1 MGLNMEKRRPRFL
14 LLFFV
19 PALIFLTCGPA
30 AAQLVLGQYE
40 DEAPLR
46 TWNTFGIP
54 SAPSIGL
61 GGTQFARASDSSVSL
76 VNPALLVSLP
86 RYSVTLTG
94 AWAWASMFKYS
105 LVNTGAVASAG
116 NLTAGFFGV
125 EFGGFSLR
133 AGEWAFSVS
142 DGILENYGRPGVAL
156 EDPSRTYSLDL
167 SQDGYLRDYHF
178 AAARRIT
185 TTLSAGLG
193 ITYVT
198 GRRRRNISETY
209 AYPTGQ
215 VTITDDKSESES
227 GVCLNGGV
235 AWEPTGR
242 LTAALVF
249 RSPYIKRAGAQSAL
263 RYLAPA
269 GDTDIRIDASARNEY
284 RQPWIFGAGACYRFS
299 DAWTAAADLAYFGW
313 SRYSAVFFDE
323 PLNRQFRDVLRVGAG
338 VEYATAVTLLGR
350 PGRVPLRLGLSYDPQ
365 PMAAPRSAYLSV
377 SVGAGLQVSSIVI
390 DLAGIVGRE
399 SGSGNSLTAG
409 KVALTITY
417 VFDR

>member
-1 MGLNMEKRRPRFL
+1 MEKRASRCL
-14 LLFFV
+14 LSLFV
-19 PALIFLTCGPA
+19 PALVLLACRPA

-54 SAPSIGL
+54 SAPSVGL
-61 GGTQFARASDSSVSL
+61 GGTQFARAFDSSVSL

-94 AWAWASMFKYS
+94 AWAWASMYKYS
-105 LVNTGAVASAG
+105 LVNTGVVFSAG
-116 NLTAGFFGV
+116 NLTAGSLGI
-125 EFGGFSLR
+125 EFGGVSLR
-133 AGEWAFSVS
+133 AGEWAFSAS
-142 DGILENYGRPGVAL
+142 TGILENYGRPGIAL
-156 EDPSRTYSLDL
+156 QDSSQTYSLDM
-167 SQDGYLRDYHF
+167 SQTGFLRDYHF
-178 AAARRIT
+178 AAARRIGENF
-185 TTLSAGLG
+185 SAGLG

-198 GRRRRNISETY
+198 GRRRRDIIETY

-215 VTITDDKSESES
+215 VTITDDKSENES
-227 GVCLNGGV
+227 GVFLNGGI

-249 RSPYIKRAGAQSAL
+249 RSPTIKRADARSDV

-269 GDTDIRIDASARNEY
+269 GDTDIRIDAAARNEY
-284 RQPWIFGAGACYRFS
+284 RQPWIFGAGACCRFS
-299 DAWTAAADLAYFGW
+299 DAWTVAADLAYFGW
-313 SRYSAVFFDE
+313 SRYSATFFEE
-323 PLNRQFRDVLRVGAG
+323 PLNRQFRDVLKAGAG
-338 VEYATAVTLLGR
+338 VEYAAAVTLFGR

-365 PMAAPRSAYLSV
+365 PMAEPRSAYLSV
-377 SVGAGLQVSSIVI
+377 SIGAGLQISSIAV
-390 DLAGIVGRE
+390 DLAGIIGRE

-409 KVALTITY
+409 KVALTFTY

>member
-1 MGLNMEKRRPRFL
+1 MEKRVPRFL
-14 LLFFV
+14 LRTFL
-19 PALIFLTCGPA
+19 PALILLVFRPA
-30 AAQLVLGQYE
+30 AAQLVIGQYE

-61 GGTQFARASDSSVSL
+61 GGAQFARASDSSVSL

-105 LVNTGAVASAG
+105 LVNTGVVSSAG
-116 NLTAGFFGV
+116 NLTAGSLGV

-133 AGEWAFSVS
+133 TGGWAFSAS
-142 DGILENYGRPGVAL
+142 AGILENYGRPGITL
-156 EDPSRTYSLDL
+156 QDSTLTYSLDM
-167 SQDGYLRDYHF
+167 SQSGFLRDYHF
-178 AAARRIT
+178 AAARRIAENF
-185 TTLSAGLG
+185 SAGLG

-198 GRRRRNISETY
+198 GRRRRSVVETY
-209 AYPTGQ
+209 AVQLGQ
-215 VTITDDKSESES
+215 VTITDDKSENES
-227 GVCLNGGV
+227 GFFLNGGI

-242 LTAALVF
+242 LTAALVV
-249 RSPYIKRAGAQSAL
+249 RSSYIKKADARSAL
-263 RYLAPA
+263 SYQAPT

-299 DAWTAAADLAYFGW
+299 DAWTMAADLAFFGW
-313 SRYSAVFFDE
+313 SRYSATFFDE
-323 PLNRQFRDVLRVGAG
+323 PLNRQFRDVLKAGAG
-338 VEYATAVTLLGR
+338 VEYRPAATIFGR

-365 PMAAPRSAYLSV
+365 PMAVPRSAYLSV
-377 SVGAGLQVSSIVI
+377 SFGAGLQVSSIAV
-390 DLAGIVGRE
+390 DLSGIVGRE

-409 KVALTITY
+409 KVALTFTY
-417 VFDR
+417 IFDR